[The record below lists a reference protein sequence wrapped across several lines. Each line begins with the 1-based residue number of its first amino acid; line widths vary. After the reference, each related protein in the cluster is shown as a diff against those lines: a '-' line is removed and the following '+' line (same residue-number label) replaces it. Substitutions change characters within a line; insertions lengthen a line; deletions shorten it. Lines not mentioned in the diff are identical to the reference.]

1 MIHLMKRLATI
12 LAFVAIVLAP
22 MMASAV
28 TVTTDLQGTLIKGS
42 LSAVYFY
49 GDDGKRYV
57 FPNDKVFF
65 SWYSDFSSV
74 KEITDAEL
82 AAIQIGGNVT
92 YRPGTKLVKV
102 TSDPRVYAVSGHGV
116 LRWITSEELA
126 KRLYGAD
133 WAKQVHDLSDS
144 LFGDYEVGSSIAS
157 DDSYHPET
165 ERTTYTN
172 VAKLLSSEST
182 TDTSSS
188 SASHTIVLKRVEG
201 TYFSWTDTAVS
212 SMGYKLVWSKNAN
225 PEYPNRE
232 GDSYIYYSESSA
244 KAGKITES
252 LASGATYYVRVC
264 EYLGGKCGAYSNQV
278 SFVAPTTVTETEDD
292 SSSEETTNSVH
303 TIVLKKTGT
312 TSFSWTDTAVSSM
325 GYKLVYSKNA
335 NPTYPTRDSDTYIY
349 YSESSTKSGKIEE
362 GLTSGATYYVR
373 VCEYLGGKCGAY
385 SNQVSFVAPTTET
398 TNNETVSSSAHTIV
412 LKKGTNTSF
421 SWTDT
426 ANSSMGYKLVWSK
439 NVNPAYP
446 SRDGDSYNYYDEP
459 STRSGEVSSVESGQ
473 TYYVRVC
480 EYLGGKCGAYS
491 NQISFVAE

>member
-1 MIHLMKRLATI
+1 MKRLATI
-12 LAFVAIVLAP
+12 FAFVAIVLAP

-65 SWYSDFSSV
+65 SWYADFSSV

-116 LRWITSEELA
+116 LRWITTEDLA
-126 KRLYGAD
+126 KKLYGSD

-157 DDSYHPET
+157 DDSYHPDT

-172 VAKLLSSEST
+172 VAKLLSSETTST
-182 TDTSSS
+182 ESVSSS
-188 SASHTIVLKRVEG
+188 SEHTIVLKRVEG
-201 TYFSWTDTAVS
+201 MYFSWTDTAVS
-212 SMGYKLVWSKNAN
+212 SMGYKLVWSQNTN
-225 PEYPNRE
+225 PTYPTRE
-232 GDSYIYYSESSA
+232 GDSYNYYSESSA

-252 LASGATYYVRVC
+252 LASGKTYYVRVC

-278 SFVAPTTVTETEDD
+278 SFVAPTTSTETEDT
-292 SSSEETTNSVH
+292 SEEATSVTH
-303 TIVLKKTGT
+303 TIVLKSNGGG
-312 TSFSWTDTAVSSM
+312 SVSWTDTANSAY
-325 GYKLVYSKNA
+325 GYKVVYSLNT
-335 NPTYPTRDSDTYIY
+335 NPTYPTREGDTYLY
-349 YSESSTKSGKIEE
+349 YSEPEKRSTKIEDGLVSGK
-362 GLTSGATYYVR
+362 TYYVR

-385 SNQVSFVAPTTET
+385 SNQVSFVAPTTSTET
-398 TNNETVSSSAHTIV
+398 TSDDTAASSVHTIV
-412 LKKGTNTSF
+412 LSKGTGASF

-426 ANSSMGYKLVWSK
+426 AVSSMGYKLVWSQ
-439 NVNPAYP
+439 NTNPTYP
-446 SRDGDSYNYYDEP
+446 TREGDQYIYYSES
-459 STRSGEVSSVESGQ
+459 STKSGQ
-473 TYYVRVC
+473 ISESEAGTYYVRVC

-491 NQISFVAE
+491 NQVSFVAE